1 MPTMSNACV
10 SWAGGL
16 NKKYL
21 VRKLTKVQ
29 RLACL
34 MISSAFP
41 GTSTGA
47 PEILLNITPIL
58 RNFYWLRQCEGHTE
72 SLLVGLWHVNF
83 NWFLWGKQKAML
95 MFAMRARKFL
105 PLLQMPADRIKK
117 TKVFERNFECQIMDK
132 KNAIRFESILNQI
145 TAKVHTDGSKLNGRV
160 GAAFYAE
167 YPNNSPKQAFF
178 PPWNLQALCSRQK
191 S

>member
-1 MPTMSNACV
+1 MDIHSCDMPTMSNACV

-58 RNFYWLRQCEGHTE
+58 RNFYWLRQCESHTE
-72 SLLVGLWHVNF
+72 SLLVGSGMSTQLVP
-83 NWFLWGKQKAML
+83 LGKQKAML
-95 MFAMRARKFL
+95 MFAWGKEILTSTA
-105 PLLQMPADRIKK
+105 
-117 TKVFERNFECQIMDK
+117 
-132 KNAIRFESILNQI
+132 NASWPNKENKGIWEKLWM
-145 TAKVHTDGSKLNGRV
+145 SKLWTKKC
-160 GAAFYAE
+160 YQIWKHSKPE
-167 YPNNSPKQAFF
+167 H
-178 PPWNLQALCSRQK
+178 WK